1 VDARPAGG
9 GGPGDSARSL
19 GSSLLALLEA
29 RVELVSLELGE
40 EAERRKRLLIL
51 GVVAAVFLM
60 LGLVALSFLVVVLFW
75 ETYRLGAIAGVTL
88 VHAGVGAWAVLRIR
102 EIVRESTPPFS
113 ATLAEFRKDL
123 DMLRG
128 RHE

>member
-1 VDARPAGG
+1 MEGPGPAG
-9 GGPGDSARSL
+9 PGEAARSL
-19 GSSLLALLEA
+19 GGSLLGLVEA
-29 RVELVSLELGE
+29 RVELVSLELRE

-51 GVVAAVFLM
+51 AVVAAVFLM

-75 ETYRLGAIAGVTL
+75 DSHRLGAIAGVTL
-88 VHAGVGAWAVLRIR
+88 VHSGVGAWAILRIR
-102 EIVRESTPPFS
+102 EILRDSAPPFA
-113 ATLAEFRKDL
+113 ATLAEFRRDL

>member
-1 VDARPAGG
+1 
-9 GGPGDSARSL
+9 
-19 GSSLLALLEA
+19 LLALLEA
-29 RVELVSLELGE
+29 RVELVSIELRE

-51 GVVAAVFLM
+51 GVVAAVFLV
-60 LGLVALSFLVVVLFW
+60 LGLVMFSFLLVVIFW
-75 ETYRLGAIAGVTL
+75 DTHRVAAILGVTL
-88 VHAGVGAWAVLRIR
+88 VHSGVGAWAVLRIR
-102 EIVRESTPPFS
+102 AIHRDPVSPFS